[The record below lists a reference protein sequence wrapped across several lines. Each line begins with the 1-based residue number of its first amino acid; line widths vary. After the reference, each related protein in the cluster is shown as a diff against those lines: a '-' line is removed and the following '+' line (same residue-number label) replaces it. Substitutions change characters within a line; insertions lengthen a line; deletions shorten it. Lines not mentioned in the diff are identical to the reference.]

1 MKLCPQCEFLYE
13 DDQVFCDM
21 DGESLVHDGRSEAFS
36 DAAPAVIAAS
46 PKHSRRRIIFVT
58 MIAGVLFSA
67 LLFFVYYASSH
78 SFDSDLASRNRK
90 PEANVLQQ
98 NPAAHVD
105 NSGTQSVASPSESL
119 LAKPSESPSVS
130 ADEPAGQSEPA
141 AIQTTS
147 QTTSKA
153 KNNTSNAND
162 SRLMISKQVPP
173 LPQLNPLPRL
183 LPPQRLSAAKPTATS
198 AASRISGKQKVTN
211 QTTTETSQKSL
222 IVEVKPAGRNATKR
236 SKVGAF
242 FKKTGRMLTKPFK
255 R

>member
-21 DGESLVHDGRSEAFS
+21 DGESLVHDGRSEVFS
-36 DAAPAVIAAS
+36 DAAPAVIAPS
-46 PKHSRRRIIFVT
+46 PKHFRRRIIVVT
-58 MIAGVLFSA
+58 MIAGVLLSA
-67 LLFFVYYASSH
+67 LLSFVYYASSH
-78 SFDSDLASRNRK
+78 SFDSDLASRSGK
-90 PEANVLQQ
+90 PEANLSQQ
-98 NPAAHVD
+98 NAAAHVD
-105 NSGTQSVASPSESL
+105 NSAPQAAAGPSQAL
-119 LAKPSESPSVS
+119 PAKPSESPSAS
-130 ADEPAGQSEPA
+130 ADEPAGQSESA

-153 KNNTSNAND
+153 KDNTSNAND

-198 AASRISGKQKVTN
+198 AASRISGKQKSVN

-222 IVEVKPAGRNATKR
+222 IVEVKPASRNATKR
-236 SKVGAF
+236 SKVGTF
-242 FKKTGRMLTKPFK
+242 LKKTGRMLTKPFK